1 MTSEADGRPVWHVNA
16 PAGGLLP
23 PWPQLVEIVQS
34 IPHTQWTLVGG
45 LMVQIHAV
53 YAGLQLTRPTRDVD
67 MLLHIETGAATFGG
81 VRHELERLGYALL
94 EPVGDGPV
102 HRFVRGPRDAETVDV
117 MVADHLSPKW
127 HPRAPHRKVFAVP
140 GGTSAL
146 RKTVNCEVNSGED
159 VVVLSIPDVLGA
171 LVLKG
176 AAYME
181 DSRDRGRHLDD
192 AAVLACAATDPVGD
206 RARIIGNDRRRIW
219 ALWMVLQDL
228 DHQAWIAT
236 GTNSRRGHGALR
248 VLVGG

>member
-1 MTSEADGRPVWHVNA
+1 MTSPGDGRPVWRVNA
-16 PAGGLLP
+16 PAGGWPP
-23 PWPQLVEIVQS
+23 PWPQLVEIVQA

-45 LMVQIHAV
+45 LMVQLHAA

-67 MLLHIETGAATFGG
+67 MVLHIETGAATFGG
-81 VRHELERLGYALL
+81 VRHDLERLGYALR

-102 HRFVRGPRDAETVDV
+102 HRFVRGPRDAEMVDV

-127 HPRAPHRKVFAVP
+127 QPKVLRRKVFAVP

-146 RKTVNCEVNSGED
+146 RKTVNCEVNTGED

-176 AAYME
+176 AAYMG

-206 RARIIGNDRRRIW
+206 RARMIGSDSKRIS
-219 ALWMVLQDL
+219 ALWDALQDL
-228 DHQAWIAT
+228 DHPSWIAA
-236 GTNSRRGHGALR
+236 GTSFRRGHAALR
-248 VLVGG
+248 VLVGC

>member
-1 MTSEADGRPVWHVNA
+1 MTSEADGRPVWQVNA
-16 PAGGLLP
+16 PVGGWPP
-23 PWPQLVEIVQS
+23 PWPQLVEIVQA

-45 LMVQIHAV
+45 LMVQLHAA

-67 MLLHIETGAATFGG
+67 MVLHIETGAATFGG
-81 VRHELERLGYALL
+81 VRHELERLGYALR
-94 EPVGDGPV
+94 EPVDDGPV
-102 HRFVRGPRDAETVDV
+102 HRFVRGPRDTETVDV
-117 MVADHLSPKW
+117 MVADHLSPKR
-127 HPRAPHRKVFAVP
+127 HPKVLGRKVFAVP

-146 RKTVNCEVNSGED
+146 RKTVNCEVNTGED

-181 DSRDRGRHLDD
+181 DCRDRGRHLDD

-206 RARIIGNDRRRIW
+206 RARMIGNDRRRIW
-219 ALWMVLQDL
+219 ALWTVLQDL
-228 DHQAWIAT
+228 DHQSWIAT